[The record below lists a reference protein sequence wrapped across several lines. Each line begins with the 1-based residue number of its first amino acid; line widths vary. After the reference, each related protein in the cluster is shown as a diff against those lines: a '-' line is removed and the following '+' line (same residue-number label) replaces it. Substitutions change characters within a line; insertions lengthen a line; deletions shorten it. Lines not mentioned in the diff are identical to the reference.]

1 MTSKFWLRKEEE
13 GNKVWLDWVVPNL
26 KTKAI
31 GTLKS
36 SLGSLQKFLEFL
48 SKKGTRAGV
57 PGLPTPMKD
66 AYDDLWKELKGW
78 RRTITK
84 RTSKDTWQKYLN
96 ECDNLLTSSK
106 VDMIM
111 SSDPAIKGRQ
121 AFTAAHAG
129 DDLTLMQYSAARDLL
144 IMLCT
149 KAVGSHPGALKNAT
163 LQSFTSAR
171 WDQDKK
177 HKIMLVTA
185 HKREEDGPAPLALDE
200 ETAYIIEVF
209 LDKVRPVVTN
219 DKTPSS
225 LIF

>member
-1 MTSKFWLRKEEE
+1 M
-13 GNKVWLDWVVPNL
+13 PNL
-26 KTKAI
+26 KSKAG

-36 SLGSLQKFLEFL
+36 YLGSLQKFLEFL

-57 PGLPTPMKD
+57 PVLPVPMKD
-66 AYDDLWKELKGW
+66 ACDDLSKRLNAW

-96 ECDNLLTSSK
+96 ECDNLLTSSE

-121 AFTAAHAG
+121 VFTAAQAG
-129 DDLTLMQYSAARDLL
+129 VNLTLMQYCPARDLL

-149 KAVGSHPGALKNAT
+149 KAVGSRPGALENAT

-171 WDQDKK
+171 WNQD
-177 HKIMLVTA
+177 
-185 HKREEDGPAPLALDE
+185 
-200 ETAYIIEVF
+200 
-209 LDKVRPVVTN
+209 
-219 DKTPSS
+219 
-225 LIF
+225 